1 MSGRLLLIGSV
12 LFGSYG
18 IAVAQPSPDGDPPRF
33 RVDTSLIL
41 IPVTVTDTRGANI
54 GGLGKDRFTILD
66 NRQPQ
71 PIAAFYTEDSPAS
84 IGLVLDVSG
93 SVKGALDRE
102 KAAAHAIL
110 QLSNPEDDF
119 FLVTVSSNPGNLAGP
134 AADAGK
140 IEDLVRSQTAGGGT
154 ALCDTLYFALN
165 QSRRRNRPRR
175 ALVVISDGMDN
186 HSRYPSRDVIRLAVE
201 SDTQVYTIAID
212 SPRANVK
219 GIPLAEIQRGLA
231 FLEDLALKTG
241 GLSVRL
247 GESANPSTAAGRI
260 SSSIR
265 NQYVIG
271 YHSPDSGGSEKWH
284 RIQVKVNLSKV
295 NVYARS
301 GYQSR

>member
-1 MSGRLLLIGSV
+1 MRHDSGRIGPYRQRARTCPIGTMSGHLLLIGSV

-110 QLSNPEDDF
+110 QLDRKSTRLN
-119 FLVTVSSNPGNLAGP
+119 SSHL
-134 AADAGK
+134 
-140 IEDLVRSQTAGGGT
+140 
-154 ALCDTLYFALN
+154 
-165 QSRRRNRPRR
+165 
-175 ALVVISDGMDN
+175 VIS
-186 HSRYPSRDVIRLAVE
+186 
-201 SDTQVYTIAID
+201 
-212 SPRANVK
+212 
-219 GIPLAEIQRGLA
+219 
-231 FLEDLALKTG
+231 
-241 GLSVRL
+241 
-247 GESANPSTAAGRI
+247 
-260 SSSIR
+260 
-265 NQYVIG
+265 
-271 YHSPDSGGSEKWH
+271 
-284 RIQVKVNLSKV
+284 
-295 NVYARS
+295 YA
-301 GYQSR
+301 